1 MRDGRLTRRS
11 RNGLLHAVSPSQ
23 TKTFWA
29 VYGGFC
35 VGTIYSLGVQGAF
48 DGISLGES
56 LTFVAAYL
64 GMAFVINRVIRSIP
78 FPADE

>member
-1 MRDGRLTRRS
+1 MVYCT
-11 RNGLLHAVSPSQ
+11 AVSSSQ

-48 DGISLGES
+48 DGIGLGQSLV
-56 LTFVAAYL
+56 FVAAYL